1 MKTQGRRGYSKSEA
15 DLLAMRIRRENNVNV
30 HRQAQERYML
40 SNAIKTAEDI
50 RNYQNQYGILKE
62 EVERMPLA
70 LQGAALQRFRDIG
83 NTLQILRANFPY
95 KYPRGADPH
104 WATAQANRRR
114 IN

>member
-15 DLLAMRIRRENNVNV
+15 DLLLMKIRRENSVNV
-30 HRQAQERYML
+30 HRQAHERYLL

-50 RNYQNQYGILKE
+50 RNYQNQCGILKE
-62 EVERMPLA
+62 EVDRMPTA
-70 LQGAALQRFRDIG
+70 LQGAALQRFRDVG
-83 NTLQILRANFPY
+83 NTLQLLRANFPY